1 MNVRHVSTA
10 GNTPAFFTKD
20 RRKNLK
26 PDTYLEELLPEE
38 EGPVARVAPEEDL
51 ELLDA
56 YSRAVIGASERVSG
70 SVVNVQ
76 MTRKARGGRPG
87 VRPGRA
93 PDEEKGSGSGLIF
106 AGDGFI
112 LTNSHVVHD
121 ASRLD
126 VTLSDGARE
135 RADLVGEDP
144 DTDLAVVRIS
154 APSLEAVTL
163 GDSQSLRVGQLVIAV
178 GNPYSFQCSVTAG
191 VVSALGRSLRSQ
203 SGRLIENVIQ
213 TDASLNPGNSGGPL
227 VNSRGEVVGINTAII
242 FPAQGLCFAI
252 PSNTARFVA
261 ARIMQFGRVKRSLL
275 GCGGQDAP
283 IHRKV
288 VRFYGLPHDSGFLV
302 NEVAKGGPADKA
314 GLKQGDVVVSF
325 RDWAITG
332 IDILHRML
340 TEELVDE
347 PCAIT
352 VIRHTEKVDLE
363 IVPVEKKG

>member
-1 MNVRHVSTA
+1 M
-10 GNTPAFFTKD
+10 TPE
-20 RRKNLK
+20 
-26 PDTYLEELLPEE
+26 TYLEELLAEE
-38 EGPVARVAPEEDL
+38 EGPGARAAPEEDF

-56 YSRAVIGASERVSG
+56 YSKAVILASDRVSG
-70 SVVNVQ
+70 SVVNIQ
-76 MTRKARGGRPG
+76 MMRKTAGR
-87 VRPGRA
+87 GRA
-93 PDEEKGSGSGLIF
+93 NARQGRLPDEEKGSGSGLVF
-106 AGDGFI
+106 TGDGFI

-121 ASRLD
+121 ATRLD
-126 VTLSDGARE
+126 VTLPDGARE

-203 SGRLIENVIQ
+203 SGRLIENIIQ

-242 FPAQGLCFAI
+242 FGAQGLCFAI

-261 ARIMQFGRVKRSLL
+261 ARIMQFGRVRRSLI

-283 IHRKV
+283 IHRRV
-288 VRFYGLPHDSGFLV
+288 VRYYGLPHDSGFLV
-302 NEVAKGGPADKA
+302 NEVAKDGPAEKA
-314 GLKQGDVVVSF
+314 GLEQGDVVVSF
-325 RDWAITG
+325 LGKAIKG
-332 IDILHRML
+332 IDCLHTML
-340 TEELVDE
+340 TEELVGE
-347 PCAIT
+347 HCGIT
-352 VIRHTEKVDLE
+352 VIRRTEKLDLE
-363 IVPVEKKG
+363 ITPVEKKD